1 MTGPPPAT
9 AAVRSAVRRALAA
22 LPAEAL
28 VLAAVSGGPDSLAL
42 AGALAFERPDCA
54 GALVVDHGLQDG
66 SAAVADRAA
75 QRCLAMGLDP
85 VEVLTVEVASAG
97 GGGPEA
103 RARDARYAALE
114 DAADRV
120 GAVAVLLGHTLDDQA
135 ESLLLGLGRGS
146 GARSLAGMAPVRDLF
161 HRPLLEVDRATT
173 RAACADAG
181 LVAWEDPHNSDST
194 FARVRV
200 RREVLPVLSDALGR
214 GIVPALARTARLLRE
229 DADALDALTPD
240 LADEPEVAALADLQA
255 ALRARALK
263 RWAAARCDG
272 AITSAHVDALR
283 ALVEDWHG
291 QGAVALPGGIRVTRT
306 DGRLTAT

>member
-1 MTGPPPAT
+1 M
-9 AAVRSAVRRALAA
+9 
-22 LPAEAL
+22 
-28 VLAAVSGGPDSLAL
+28 LAAVSGGPDSLAL

-54 GALVVDHGLQDG
+54 GALIVDHGLQDG

-181 LVAWEDPHNSDST
+181 LVPWEDPHNSDSA

-240 LADEPEVAALADLQA
+240 LADEPEVAALADLQP

-291 QGAVALPGGIRVTRT
+291 QGAVALPGGVRVTRT